1 MDSRRTRIWRVCKSS
16 PHLRLVPG
24 SAPACGGALAR
35 DDGSDLLS
43 LTLRS
48 FCSRATV
55 FSSPPVF
62 RRLPGLCQALRPP
75 RFPRSFALPP
85 CDRWIFWRAFP
96 AGTRAACWFA
106 VATSTLTLVRSLRFL
121 RGSKL
126 SADSHS
132 AKQRFL
138 IVTRRGIPSSHC
150 HPGATRR
157 GGIREPCP
165 ARFTVSGVSRREPGT
180 PAAPGFSPV

>member
-1 MDSRRTRIWRVCKSS
+1 MGSRRTRIWRVCKSS

-24 SAPACGGALAR
+24 TAPAFGGALAR

-62 RRLPGLCQALRPP
+62 RRLPGLCQVLRPP

-96 AGTRAACWFA
+96 AGTRVACWFA
-106 VATSTLTLVRSLRFL
+106 VATSTLTWVRSLRFL
-121 RGSKL
+121 RGAKL

-132 AKQRFL
+132 ARQRFL
-138 IVTRRGIPSSHC
+138 IATRRGISSSHFRT
-150 HPGATRR
+150 GATRR
-157 GGIREPCP
+157 REIRELCP
-165 ARFTVSGVSRREPGT
+165 VPASVSVDFHREPGT